1 METSVVRLQ
10 VTLICK
16 QIRTVHRLVMTGTPI
31 QNNLR
36 ELWSLFD
43 FVFPGRLGTLPA
55 FEAEFSSPIRVGG
68 YANARQVVCLYC
80 YWRSHF
86 ISLRSPLP
94 SSSVFIFR
102 VHPTCSSYVFIFR
115 VWGTWMF
122 IPFPLTPWFDPH
134 FQPHA
139 GAPCLPLC
147 FGSARPDP
155 PIFAETSKEGPR
167 GNHSPPIQD
176 RAGS

>member
-102 VHPTCSSYVFIFR
+102 VHPTCSSYVFIIR
-115 VWGTWMF
+115 VHLPCLRDMDVHSISTDSM
-122 IPFPLTPWFDPH
+122 IRSTLS
-134 FQPHA
+134 
-139 GAPCLPLC
+139 APCRRALLTVVLWFC
-147 FGSARPDP
+147 
-155 PIFAETSKEGPR
+155 ETWSTHICWDVKR
-167 GNHSPPIQD
+167 RTS
-176 RAGS
+176 RK